1 MIYTENKLITLN
13 SRYGIQQNGTFKSN
27 ILFNFKNLLSDEEHI
42 LKSYITVLNGQIP
55 VSFYV
60 ITSLNNKL
68 VLQTSVTTTITIA
81 NGNYSAN
88 TLITELQSKFLT
100 AGIIFTSIQFNKING
115 IMSFISNG
123 FTNYYF
129 TSASTLLNVLGTT
142 SSIISVST
150 IYTCPYPLNLLGVQK
165 LSIKSERLAI
175 HSVSSIDFSF
185 SNTLVT
191 IPCDVP
197 PYSLI
202 SYISQSDQ
210 NKNLLNIRNINEID
224 IQIFDENNNFI
235 DFNNLDWTITLTISS
250 ELSTNDQKY
259 YLSDILQNNTLSLKK
274 QNEQLPEPP
283 PPEEPQ
289 VEEIPET
296 QEQKELKILSYKNN
310 I

>member
-13 SRYGIQQNGTFKSN
+13 SKYGIQQNGTFKSN
-27 ILFNFKNLLSDEEHI
+27 VLFNFKNLLSDEEHI
-42 LKSYITVLNGQIP
+42 LKSYITVLNAQIP

-60 ITSLNNKL
+60 ITSSNNKL
-68 VLQTSVTTTITIA
+68 VLETGVTTTITIT

-88 TLITELQSKFLT
+88 TLIIELQTKFLT
-100 AGIIFTSIQFNKING
+100 AGITFTSIQFNKVNG
-115 IMSFISNG
+115 IISFISNG

-129 TSASTLLNVLGTT
+129 TSDSTLLNVLGTT

-150 IYTCPYPLNLLGVQK
+150 VYTCPYPLNLLGVQK

-202 SYISQSDQ
+202 SYTSQSEQ
-210 NKNLLNIRNINEID
+210 NKNLLNVRNINEID

-250 ELSTNDQKY
+250 ELSTNEQKY
-259 YLSDILQNNTLSLKK
+259 YLNDILQNNNLGLKNI
-274 QNEQLPEPP
+274 NEPL

-296 QEQKELKILSYKNN
+296 QEQKELKILNYKNN

>member
-13 SRYGIQQNGTFKSN
+13 SKYGIQQNGTFKSN
-27 ILFNFKNLLSDEEHI
+27 VLFNFKNLLSDEEHI

-60 ITSLNNKL
+60 ITSSNNKL
-68 VLQTSVTTTITIA
+68 VLQTGVTTTITIT

-88 TLITELQSKFLT
+88 TLIIELQTKFLT
-100 AGIIFTSIQFNKING
+100 AGITFTSIQFNKING
-115 IMSFISNG
+115 ILSFISNG

-129 TSASTLLNVLGTT
+129 TSDSTLLNVLGTT

-150 IYTCPYPLNLLGVQK
+150 VYTCPYPLNLLGVRK
-165 LSIKSERLAI
+165 FSIKSERLAI

-202 SYISQSDQ
+202 SYTSQQ
-210 NKNLLNIRNINEID
+210 NKIRI
-224 IQIFDENNNFI
+224 
-235 DFNNLDWTITLTISS
+235 
-250 ELSTNDQKY
+250 Y
-259 YLSDILQNNTLSLKK
+259 
-274 QNEQLPEPP
+274 
-283 PPEEPQ
+283 
-289 VEEIPET
+289 
-296 QEQKELKILSYKNN
+296 
-310 I
+310 

>member
-13 SRYGIQQNGTFKSN
+13 SKYGIQQNGTFKSN

-42 LKSYITVLNGQIP
+42 LKSYITVLNAQIP

-68 VLQTSVTTTITIA
+68 VLQTSVTTTIIIA

-88 TLITELQSKFLT
+88 TLITELQTKFLS
-100 AGIIFTSIQFNKING
+100 AGITFTNIIFNKVNG
-115 IMSFISNG
+115 ILSFISNG

-142 SSIISVST
+142 SSIVSVST
-150 IYTCPYPLNLLGVQK
+150 VYTCPYPLNLLGVQK

-210 NKNLLNIRNINEID
+210 NKNLLNIRNINELD
-224 IQIFDENNNFI
+224 IQIYDENNNLI

-259 YLSDILQNNTLSLKK
+259 YLNDILQNNNLGLKN
-274 QNEQLPEPP
+274 QNEP

-296 QEQKELKILSYKNN
+296 QQQKELKILSYKNN

>member
-13 SRYGIQQNGTFKSN
+13 SKYGIQQNGTFKSN

-42 LKSYITVLNGQIP
+42 LKSYITVLNAQIP

-88 TLITELQSKFLT
+88 TLITELQTKFLT
-100 AGIIFTSIQFNKING
+100 AGITFTSIQFNKING
-115 IMSFISNG
+115 ILSFISNG

-150 IYTCPYPLNLLGVQK
+150 AYKCPYPLNLLGVQK

-210 NKNLLNIRNINEID
+210 NKNLLNVRNINEID

-259 YLSDILQNNTLSLKK
+259 YLNDILQNNNLSLKNK
-274 QNEQLPEPP
+274 NEPL

-289 VEEIPET
+289 VEKIPET
-296 QEQKELKILSYKNN
+296 QKQKELKILNYNNN

>member
-13 SRYGIQQNGTFKSN
+13 SKYGIQQNGTFKSN

-42 LKSYITVLNGQIP
+42 LKSYITVLNAQIP

-68 VLQTSVTTTITIA
+68 VLQTGVTTTITIS

-88 TLITELQSKFLT
+88 TLITELQTKFLT
-100 AGIIFTSIQFNKING
+100 AGITFTSIQFNKING
-115 IMSFISNG
+115 ILSFISNG

-142 SSIISVST
+142 SSIVSISTV
-150 IYTCPYPLNLLGVQK
+150 YKCPYPLNLLGVQK

-197 PYSLI
+197 PYSII

-210 NKNLLNIRNINEID
+210 NKNLLNIRNINELD

-259 YLSDILQNNTLSLKK
+259 YLNDILQNNNLGLKNK
-274 QNEQLPEPP
+274 NEPL

-296 QEQKELKILSYKNN
+296 QQQKELKILSYKNN

>member
-13 SRYGIQQNGTFKSN
+13 SKYGIQQNGTFKSN

-42 LKSYITVLNGQIP
+42 LKSYVTCINAQIP
-55 VSFYV
+55 VSFYI

-68 VLQTSVTTTITIA
+68 VLQTSVTTTITIS

-88 TLITELQSKFLT
+88 TLITELQTNFLS
-100 AGIIFTSIQFNKING
+100 AGITFTSIQFNKING
-115 IMSFISNG
+115 ILSFISNG

-142 SSIISVST
+142 SSIMSVST
-150 IYTCPYPLNLLGVQK
+150 IYKCPYPLNLLGIQK

-175 HSVSSIDFSF
+175 HSVSSINFSF

-210 NKNLLNIRNINEID
+210 NKNLLNVRNINEID

-259 YLSDILQNNTLSLKK
+259 YLNDILQNNTLSLKK
-274 QNEQLPEPP
+274 QNEQLQEQPQA
-283 PPEEPQ
+283 PEEPQ

-296 QEQKELKILSYKNN
+296 QAEKELKLLSY
-310 I
+310 

>member
-13 SRYGIQQNGTFKSN
+13 SKYGIQQNGTYKSN

-42 LKSYITVLNGQIP
+42 LKSYITVLNAQIP

-100 AGIIFTSIQFNKING
+100 AGITFTSIQFNKING
-115 IMSFISNG
+115 ILSFISNG

-150 IYTCPYPLNLLGVQK
+150 VYTCPYPLNLLGVQK

-202 SYISQSDQ
+202 SYTSQSEQ

-250 ELSTNDQKY
+250 ELSTNEQKY
-259 YLSDILQNNTLSLKK
+259 YLNDILQNNNLGLKNNIN
-274 QNEQLPEPP
+274 QQPEEQ

-296 QEQKELKILSYKNN
+296 QEEKELKILNYKNN

>member
-13 SRYGIQQNGTFKSN
+13 SKYGIQQNGTYKSN

-42 LKSYITVLNGQIP
+42 LKSYITVLNAQIP

-60 ITSLNNKL
+60 ITSLNNSL
-68 VLQTSVTTTITIA
+68 VLETSVTTTITIA

-100 AGIIFTSIQFNKING
+100 AGITFTSIQFNKING
-115 IMSFISNG
+115 ILSFISNG

-150 IYTCPYPLNLLGVQK
+150 VYTCPYPLNLLGVQK

-202 SYISQSDQ
+202 SYTSQSEQ

-250 ELSTNDQKY
+250 ELSTNEQKY
-259 YLSDILQNNTLSLKK
+259 YLNDILQNNNLSLKNNIN
-274 QNEQLPEPP
+274 QQPEEQ

-296 QEQKELKILSYKNN
+296 QEEKELKILNYKNN

>member
-1 MIYTENKLITLN
+1 MIYTENKLITL
-13 SRYGIQQNGTFKSN
+13 SSKYGIQQNGTFKSN

-42 LKSYITVLNGQIP
+42 LKSYITVLNAQIP

-68 VLQTSVTTTITIA
+68 VLQTSVTTTITIS

-88 TLITELQSKFLT
+88 TLITELQTKFLS
-100 AGIIFTSIQFNKING
+100 AGITFTSIQFNKING
-115 IMSFISNG
+115 ILSFISNG

-150 IYTCPYPLNLLGVQK
+150 AYKCPYPLNLLGVQK

-250 ELSTNDQKY
+250 ELSTNEQKY
-259 YLSDILQNNTLSLKK
+259 YLNDILQNNNLGLKNI
-274 QNEQLPEPP
+274 NEPL

-296 QEQKELKILSYKNN
+296 QEQKELKILNYKNN

>member
-68 VLQTSVTTTITIA
+68 VLQTGVTTTITIT

-88 TLITELQSKFLT
+88 TLIIELQTKFLT
-100 AGIIFTSIQFNKING
+100 AGITFTSIQFNKVNG
-115 IMSFISNG
+115 ILSFVSNG

-129 TSASTLLNVLGTT
+129 TSESTLLNVLGTT

-150 IYTCPYPLNLLGVQK
+150 VYTCPYPLNLLGVQK

-202 SYISQSDQ
+202 SYTSQSEQ
-210 NKNLLNIRNINEID
+210 NKNLLNVRNINEID

-259 YLSDILQNNTLSLKK
+259 SLSEILQNNTLSLKK
-274 QNEQLPEPP
+274 NEQLPVEL

>member
-13 SRYGIQQNGTFKSN
+13 SKYGIQQNGTFKSN
-27 ILFNFKNLLSDEEHI
+27 VLFNFKNLLSDEEHI
-42 LKSYITVLNGQIP
+42 LKSYITVLNAQIP

-60 ITSLNNKL
+60 ITSSNNKL
-68 VLQTSVTTTITIA
+68 VLETGVTTTITIT

-88 TLITELQSKFLT
+88 TLIIELQTKFLT
-100 AGIIFTSIQFNKING
+100 AGITFTSIQFNKVNG
-115 IMSFISNG
+115 IISFISNG

-129 TSASTLLNVLGTT
+129 TSDSTLLNVLGTT

-150 IYTCPYPLNLLGVQK
+150 VYTCPYPLNLLGVQK

-202 SYISQSDQ
+202 SYTSQSEQ
-210 NKNLLNIRNINEID
+210 NKNLLNVRNINEID

-250 ELSTNDQKY
+250 ELSTNEQKY
-259 YLSDILQNNTLSLKK
+259 YLNDILQNNNLSLKN
-274 QNEQLPEPP
+274 QNEQL

-296 QEQKELKILSYKNN
+296 QEQKEL
-310 I
+310 

>member
-68 VLQTSVTTTITIA
+68 VLQTGVTTTITIT

-88 TLITELQSKFLT
+88 TLIIELQTKFLT
-100 AGIIFTSIQFNKING
+100 AGITFTSIQFNKVNG
-115 IMSFISNG
+115 ILSFVSNG

-129 TSASTLLNVLGTT
+129 TSDSTLLTVLGTT

-150 IYTCPYPLNLLGVQK
+150 VYTCPYPLNLLGVQK

-202 SYISQSDQ
+202 SYTSQSEQ
-210 NKNLLNIRNINEID
+210 NKNLLNVRNINEID

-259 YLSDILQNNTLSLKK
+259 SLSEILQNNTLSLKK
-274 QNEQLPEPP
+274 NEQLPVEL

>member
-13 SRYGIQQNGTFKSN
+13 SKYGIQQNGTFKSN
-27 ILFNFKNLLSDEEHI
+27 VLFNFKNLLSDEEHI
-42 LKSYITVLNGQIP
+42 LKSYITVLNAQIP

-60 ITSLNNKL
+60 ITSSNNKL
-68 VLQTSVTTTITIA
+68 VLETGVTTTITIT

-88 TLITELQSKFLT
+88 TLIIELQTKFLT
-100 AGIIFTSIQFNKING
+100 AGITFTSIQFNKVNG
-115 IMSFISNG
+115 IISFVSNG

-129 TSASTLLNVLGTT
+129 TSDSTLLNVLGTT

-150 IYTCPYPLNLLGVQK
+150 VYTCPYPLNLLGVQK

-202 SYISQSDQ
+202 SYTSQSEQ

-259 YLSDILQNNTLSLKK
+259 SLSEILQNNTLSLKK
-274 QNEQLPEPP
+274 NEQLPVEL

>member
-13 SRYGIQQNGTFKSN
+13 SKYGIQQNGTFKSN

-68 VLQTSVTTTITIA
+68 VLETGVTTTITIT

-88 TLITELQSKFLT
+88 TLIIELQTKFLT
-100 AGIIFTSIQFNKING
+100 AGITFTSIQFNKVNG
-115 IMSFISNG
+115 IISFISNG

-129 TSASTLLNVLGTT
+129 TSDSTLLNVLGTT
-142 SSIISVST
+142 SSIISVT
-150 IYTCPYPLNLLGVQK
+150 TVYTCPYPLNLLGVQK

-202 SYISQSDQ
+202 SYTSQSEQ

-224 IQIFDENNNFI
+224 IQIYDENNNLI

-259 YLSDILQNNTLSLKK
+259 YLNDILKNNNLSLKN
-274 QNEQLPEPP
+274 QNEQLPPEL

-296 QEQKELKILSYKNN
+296 QEQKELKILNYKNN